1 MSFHWLSRPEVR
13 SLHVLF
19 RNSVPRYISD
29 PSATGGGILASANDS
44 DTMATGEN
52 ILIVGLF
59 IQLVFFGLF
68 IVVTTL
74 FHYRIIRQPTTRS
87 ATLDV
92 PWLRYIYI
100 LYGASGLVM
109 VRSVFRAIEYIM
121 GADGELQQNEVY
133 FYVLDTVLM
142 LGVSV
147 LFNVFHPQTIIARE
161 PKDSYPLVDEPGNE
175 SA

>member
-1 MSFHWLSRPEVR
+1 M
-13 SLHVLF
+13 
-19 RNSVPRYISD
+19 
-29 PSATGGGILASANDS
+29 LAAAD
-44 DTMATGEN
+44 DRELMTTGEN

-87 ATLDV
+87 ATIDT

-100 LYGASGLVM
+100 LYSASGLVM

-121 GADGELQQNEVY
+121 GEDGELQQHEVY
-133 FYVLDTVLM
+133 FYVLDTALM

-161 PKDSYPLVDEPGNE
+161 VKDSFPLVDEPGNE